1 MEIDLM
7 YIKGVIDST
16 IDEYEQMNSRID
28 EEKELSYN
36 VEPYYGSVKT
46 VIGAKIIFSAVT
58 SVINKYD
65 DNGIY
70 DTNKEY
76 YDNYIIIYKSD
87 KLSSFKSDVFDILT
101 EIDKFKISDY

>member
-28 EEKELSYN
+28 EEKELTYN

-46 VIGAKIIFSAVT
+46 VIGAKISFSAIT
-58 SVINKYD
+58 SVASKDYNDGTFDVEKS
-65 DNGIY
+65 
-70 DTNKEY
+70 Y
-76 YDNYIIIYKSD
+76 YDNYLIVYKSD
-87 KLSSFKSDVFDILT
+87 KLAGVKSDIYDILT